1 MNVQHFCII
10 NTLTNCATHPSFTWH
25 MSHNQE
31 LTTGYLIGSESDLC
45 VAVERKSCEAEIET
59 AFEFNTA
66 LVNKRRKDTTRG
78 TVIESDLDHD
88 FFTYLVNVS

>member
-1 MNVQHFCII
+1 MYNIFVSS
-10 NTLTNCATHPSFTWH
+10 THLQIARPILLSLGN
-25 MSHNQE
+25 MSNNQE
-31 LTTGYLIGSESDLC
+31 LTMGYLIGIERVLR

-78 TVIESDLDHD
+78 IVIELDLGHD